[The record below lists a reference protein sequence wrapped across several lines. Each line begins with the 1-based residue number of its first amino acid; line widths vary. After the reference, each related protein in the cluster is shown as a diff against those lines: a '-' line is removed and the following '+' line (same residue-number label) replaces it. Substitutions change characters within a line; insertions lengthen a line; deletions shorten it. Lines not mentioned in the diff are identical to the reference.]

1 MQQEQMTL
9 PIGGIVRDPYGG
21 QYIIEALLG
30 KGQSEAVYL
39 IRDRH
44 FTQHLFALKEFIE
57 PDERERVRFTREG
70 ERLLRLDHRALPRV
84 YCVFE
89 YAKRKRVYLLMDYI
103 QGQNL
108 QDLRREQ
115 PAQRFALPL
124 VLALLN
130 PIVDALRYLHR
141 QDPPIVH
148 GDVKPA
154 NIIVPVEDYDA
165 ILVGFSIARQ
175 YAADATAVAIGHV
188 SPGYAA
194 PEQYGS
200 KTTPRADIYG
210 LGATLYTLLTGA
222 VPPDASAQI
231 TASKEIDLIQPAK
244 LIAPDIPGVVAATI
258 ERAMSLRSDDRFETI
273 GEFWQE
279 VTAHPLRQLEHTSPV
294 TSVVTPQTPPP
305 EPNLEK
311 MTPAPAPNQLQQAA
325 ARRRDTLLVLVLA
338 LLIGLA
344 IGASS
349 FALLMRYPR
358 PPAAAHKIIPTP
370 TAIPRSSIYPIL
382 ADSYAGTVVD
392 LLNNEKTAMYLTN
405 IQQNQGKLRGFF
417 QGLGMA
423 GPFTGTV
430 SLAGHVQFTAKVQAE
445 DTTLVFLGDIKIGG
459 DMVGNFAVLGQQ
471 GCKTG
476 ETGIWNIAASP

>member
-9 PIGGIVRDPYGG
+9 PIGDIVRDPYGG

-44 FTQHLFALKEFIE
+44 FTQHLFALKEFVE
-57 PDERERVRFTREG
+57 PDKRERVRFTRES

-103 QGQNL
+103 QGQDL
-108 QDLRREQ
+108 QDLRKEQ

-124 VLALLN
+124 ALALLN
-130 PIVDALRYLHR
+130 PIIDALGYLHR

-154 NIIVPVEDYDA
+154 NIVVPVEGYDA

-175 YAADATAVAIGHV
+175 HAADATAVAIGHV

-194 PEQYGS
+194 PEQYGRE
-200 KTTPRADIYG
+200 TNPRTDIYG
-210 LGATLYTLLTGA
+210 LGATLYTLLTGT
-222 VPPDASAQI
+222 VPPDAIARM
-231 TASKEIDLIQPAK
+231 TASKGIHLIKPAK

-258 ERAMSLRSDDRFETI
+258 GRAMSLRSDDRFETI

-279 VTAHPLRQLEHTSPV
+279 VTAHILQQLEHTSPV
-294 TSVVTPQTPPP
+294 TPQSLLP

-311 MTPAPAPNQLQQAA
+311 MTPAPAAKQWQPAA
-325 ARRRDTLLVLVLA
+325 ARRRDTLLFLA

-349 FALLMRYPR
+349 FALLTRYPR
-358 PPAAAHKIIPTP
+358 PPAAVHKIIPTP
-370 TAIPRSSIYPIL
+370 TATPRSSIYPIL
-382 ADSYAGTVVD
+382 VDWYAGTVVD

-405 IQQNQGKLRGFF
+405 IQQNQGNLRGFF
-417 QGLGMA
+417 QGLGLV

-430 SLAGHVQFTAKVQAE
+430 TPSGHVQFKVRVHAE

-459 DMVGNFAVLGQQ
+459 DMVGNFAVLDQQ
-471 GCKTG
+471 GSNTG
-476 ETGIWNIAASP
+476 EAGIWNIAASP